1 MSKNRF
7 QCFSEGIMT
16 DISQFALQALVKIQ
30 EGCKRKNVKSGI
42 IDNISGTIFLVK
54 KIRKHGEP
62 KTIGF
67 FGAQKRGK
75 SSLIN
80 QLLGCDIMPVSAIP
94 MSSVVINVKHDEKH
108 AQGKFT
114 IDVIDS
120 NGGMD
125 TMDVDLSSA
134 QLLLTQYGS
143 HKGCMS
149 GEVDTITV
157 TSNFADSKILGNGG
171 ILVDTPGAEI
181 AFDSDAS
188 SEANEVDAKRALNI
202 LASTHIVIFV
212 ERADLMQSVNSKT
225 FFMEHLKPMRPLS
238 VINWKD
244 AYTPDSKFKIPDPL
258 VAEMKKQSCMR
269 EIMLKTYG
277 VNLDRVLCVSS
288 KEAAEA
294 RKNENHDLLLQ
305 SNLPELENRIL
316 TELHNLNPEKGLITC
331 LHELRKILSQLDVET
346 AKEIFVQAQR
356 PFFVMLQTAT
366 SEKSKIAEVAKE
378 IYEYY
383 R

>member
-1 MSKNRF
+1 MS
-7 QCFSEGIMT
+7 

-30 EGCKRKNVKSGI
+30 EGCIRKNVKSGI
-42 IDNISGTIFLVK
+42 IDNIAGTIFLVK
-54 KIRKHGEP
+54 KIRKYGEP

-80 QLLGCDIMPVSAIP
+80 QLLRCDIMPVGVIP
-94 MSSVVINVKHDEKH
+94 MSSVVIKVKHDKTYD
-108 AQGKFT
+108 QGKFT

-125 TMDVDLSSA
+125 SMNVDLSSA

-149 GEVDTITV
+149 GEIDTITV
-157 TSNFADSKILGNGG
+157 TSNFSDSKILENGG

-181 AFDSDAS
+181 AFDSDLAS
-188 SEANEVDAKRALNI
+188 EDNENDAQRAINI

-212 ERADLMQSVNSKT
+212 ERADLMQSVNSKA
-225 FFMEHLKPMRPLS
+225 FFTEQLKPMRPLS

-244 AYTPDSKFKIPDPL
+244 AYTLDPKYTISDPI

-288 KEAAEA
+288 KEAAAA
-294 RKNENHDLLLQ
+294 RKTNNDELLKQ
-305 SNLPELENRIL
+305 SNLPDLEKCILDELN
-316 TELHNLNPEKGLITC
+316 NLNPEIGLITC
-331 LHELRKILSQLDVET
+331 FRELKKILSHLDIET
-346 AKEIFVQAQR
+346 SKEICEEARR
-356 PFFVMLQTAT
+356 PFYVMLQML
-366 SEKSKIAEVAKE
+366 KDNNSKIAEITRE
-378 IYEYY
+378 IYEKYC
-383 R
+383 

>member
-1 MSKNRF
+1 M
-7 QCFSEGIMT
+7 E
-16 DISQFALQALVKIQ
+16 
-30 EGCKRKNVKSGI
+30 
-42 IDNISGTIFLVK
+42 
-54 KIRKHGEP
+54 
-62 KTIGF
+62 
-67 FGAQKRGK
+67 
-75 SSLIN
+75 
-80 QLLGCDIMPVSAIP
+80 
-94 MSSVVINVKHDEKH
+94 
-108 AQGKFT
+108 
-114 IDVIDS
+114 
-120 NGGMD
+120 
-125 TMDVDLSSA
+125 
-134 QLLLTQYGS
+134 
-143 HKGCMS
+143 
-149 GEVDTITV
+149 
-157 TSNFADSKILGNGG
+157 
-171 ILVDTPGAEI
+171 
-181 AFDSDAS
+181 
-188 SEANEVDAKRALNI
+188 
-202 LASTHIVIFV
+202 
-212 ERADLMQSVNSKT
+212 SVNSRT

-244 AYTPDSKFKIPDPL
+244 AYTLDSKFKIPDPL

-294 RKNENHDLLLQ
+294 RRNEDHDLLLQ

-331 LHELRKILSQLDVET
+331 LHELKKNLSQLDVET

-366 SEKSKIAEVAKE
+366 SEKSKIAEIAKE